1 MLLVL
6 LIPGLINSGMRNIHP
21 NSLPVGRAE
30 SVGGVDPAVGV
41 QHILGD
47 VLGVDAVDGVAHVL
61 PGGDKEREGEA
72 SHHRDRVMKPE
83 DARVDLDMG
92 KLHQTLQSAK

>member
-1 MLLVL
+1 MWQDVVFHEND
-6 LIPGLINSGMRNIHP
+6 NSICAMYLRNI
-21 NSLPVGRAE
+21 
-30 SVGGVDPAVGV
+30 
-41 QHILGD
+41 
-47 VLGVDAVDGVAHVL
+47 LGVNTVYGVAHVL

-92 KLHQTLQSAK
+92 KFHQTLQSAK